1 MNFDIVNMTREHTKR
16 IAELEKICFSTPWSE
31 SGLNEEIDNPQ
42 SHFIVAVEDQKILGY
57 IGVQE
62 IVGEAYITNIAVFPE
77 YRRQGVARKLL
88 EKAIDDAKQR
98 ECMFITLE
106 VRKSNSNAIALY
118 DKLDFKNVGE
128 RKNFYTNPTENAI
141 IMTKNFN

>member
-1 MNFDIVNMTREHTKR
+1 MIFDIVNMTREHTKR
-16 IAELEKICFSTPWSE
+16 LSELEKTCFSTPWSE
-31 SGLNEEIDNPQ
+31 SGLNEEIENPQ
-42 SHFIVAVEDQKILGY
+42 SHFIVAENEDDVLGY

-77 YRRQGVARKLL
+77 YRRQGVAQELL
-88 EKAIDDAKQR
+88 QKAIDGAKSR
-98 ECMFITLE
+98 DCVFITLE

-118 DKLDFKNVGE
+118 EKLDFKNVGE

>member
-1 MNFDIVNMTREHTKR
+1 MNFDIVNMTREHIGK

>member
-1 MNFDIVNMTREHTKR
+1 MNFDIVNMTREHTEK

-98 ECMFITLE
+98 ECIFITLE